1 MLTIVQCLWC
11 LPFDSIFWNPAP
23 TKGELLIR
31 RKPIDADAAP
41 PIGDDNK
48 HGLLFSIRL
57 PLLLFI
63 LIRNLPSIIPSTQPI
78 HFPLRHRLFSQAWS
92 PLYGRESKRRGAE
105 GWNERKRER
114 EIGKERDPRDPS
126 RLSFPLFGYAALP
139 RFHGS
144 GKLCSFPLRG
154 PSSPQSK
161 AL

>member
-48 HGLLFSIRL
+48 HGLLFFYS
-57 PLLLFI
+57 P
-63 LIRNLPSIIPSTQPI
+63 PSPPFHPYQK
-78 HFPLRHRLFSQAWS
+78 S
-92 PLYGRESKRRGAE
+92 PLNHSIHAAHPLSPPTSPLQSSMISPLWQREQTERGGGME
-105 GWNERKRER
+105 WERER